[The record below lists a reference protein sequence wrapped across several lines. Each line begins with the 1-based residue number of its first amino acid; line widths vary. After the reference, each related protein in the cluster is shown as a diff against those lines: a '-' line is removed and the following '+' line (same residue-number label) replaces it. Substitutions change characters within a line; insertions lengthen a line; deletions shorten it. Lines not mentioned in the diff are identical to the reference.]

1 MKHFFKFSLRIV
13 IAIITVIFGSC
24 ADDTFDSIDITQQ
37 SSNNDFLE
45 IKGLSERIQKGQ
57 KLELNKQEKQ
67 VLYKT
72 FDRIVDNIKD
82 EQGELDTSRLS
93 ASNLNIDEPL
103 FALVYDF
110 LIPYITGEKVV
121 GEETSSNFIPRVKT
135 RSEGDSDGGSTGG
148 GSIGGGST
156 GGGSTG
162 GGSTGGGSTGGGS
175 IGGGSTG
182 GGSTG
187 GGSIGGGS
195 IGGGEMEGPMTD
207 EEIAEWIKLK
217 YSKDEMFNLICDLG
231 KLSIFERKCFSQYWY
246 AKGNMKLS
254 EFDWN
259 GIKNA
264 TDRTG
269 YNDPNES
276 KSYTVAGI
284 KYYERVV
291 SYYNNSE
298 FDYALGHA
306 TITFLDGGE
315 PIGLYDD
322 YDFNII
328 GADRDWKAEGIVI
341 SINILTAIY
350 GGKPYQISYGVYR

>member
-156 GGGSTG
+156 GGGS
-162 GGSTGGGSTGGGS
+162 
-175 IGGGSTG
+175 
-182 GGSTG
+182 
-187 GGSIGGGS
+187 IGGGS

-217 YSKDEMFNLICDLG
+217 YSKDEMFNLICDQG

>member
-148 GSIGGGST
+148 GSIGGG
-156 GGGSTG
+156 
-162 GGSTGGGSTGGGS
+162 
-175 IGGGSTG
+175 I
-182 GGSTG
+182 
-187 GGSIGGGS
+187 

-217 YSKDEMFNLICDLG
+217 YSKDEMFNLICDQG

>member
-148 GSIGGGST
+148 GSIGGG
-156 GGGSTG
+156 
-162 GGSTGGGSTGGGS
+162 
-175 IGGGSTG
+175 
-182 GGSTG
+182 
-187 GGSIGGGS
+187 
-195 IGGGEMEGPMTD
+195 EMEGPMTD

-217 YSKDEMFNLICDLG
+217 YSKDEMFNLICDQG

>member
-162 GGSTGGGSTGGGS
+162 GGSTGGGS
-175 IGGGSTG
+175 
-182 GGSTG
+182 
-187 GGSIGGGS
+187 IGGGS

-217 YSKDEMFNLICDLG
+217 YSKDEMFNLICDQG

>member
-148 GSIGGGST
+148 GS
-156 GGGSTG
+156 
-162 GGSTGGGSTGGGS
+162 
-175 IGGGSTG
+175 TG

-217 YSKDEMFNLICDLG
+217 YSKDEMFNLICDQG

>member
-1 MKHFFKFSLRIV
+1 
-13 IAIITVIFGSC
+13 
-24 ADDTFDSIDITQQ
+24 
-37 SSNNDFLE
+37 
-45 IKGLSERIQKGQ
+45 
-57 KLELNKQEKQ
+57 
-67 VLYKT
+67 
-72 FDRIVDNIKD
+72 
-82 EQGELDTSRLS
+82 
-93 ASNLNIDEPL
+93 
-103 FALVYDF
+103 
-110 LIPYITGEKVV
+110 
-121 GEETSSNFIPRVKT
+121 
-135 RSEGDSDGGSTGG
+135 
-148 GSIGGGST
+148 
-156 GGGSTG
+156 
-162 GGSTGGGSTGGGS
+162 
-175 IGGGSTG
+175 
-182 GGSTG
+182 
-187 GGSIGGGS
+187 
-195 IGGGEMEGPMTD
+195 MEGPMTD

-217 YSKDEMFNLICDLG
+217 YSKDEMFNLICDQG

>member
-148 GSIGGGST
+148 GSIGGGS
-156 GGGSTG
+156 
-162 GGSTGGGSTGGGS
+162 
-175 IGGGSTG
+175 
-182 GGSTG
+182 
-187 GGSIGGGS
+187 

-217 YSKDEMFNLICDLG
+217 YSKDEMFNLICDQG

>member
-156 GGGSTG
+156 GGG
-162 GGSTGGGSTGGGS
+162 
-175 IGGGSTG
+175 
-182 GGSTG
+182 
-187 GGSIGGGS
+187 
-195 IGGGEMEGPMTD
+195 EMEGPMTD

-217 YSKDEMFNLICDLG
+217 YSKDEMFNLICDQG

>member
-162 GGSTGGGSTGGGS
+162 GGS
-175 IGGGSTG
+175 
-182 GGSTG
+182 
-187 GGSIGGGS
+187 IGGGS

-217 YSKDEMFNLICDLG
+217 YSKDEMFNLICDQG